1 MQLFQTGKMVDSDR
15 SETEEGDMERP
26 QLSSDSVTAVLPK
39 KRLRVENS
47 EDETDLP
54 AKKWQSSFNERS
66 QMLKTD
72 NTETISNKNNTNR
85 CDVKEKRYILGPE
98 NEQNIQEISESDMY
112 RKNKDEQ
119 DDSLKQESENKSAPE
134 NNIALDKS
142 PGEINIKEEIV
153 ENMKKDDISQDIP
166 ITNTSVTSISE
177 NKKAEAGDKEMKEE
191 MDKMINRAVDNEE
204 DEIKKNRHTAK
215 KHTVDT
221 EVVDGLELSVEC
233 ASDKE
238 DSSSASSEDEKDR
251 KPRPKT
257 IIIKAEPNESE
268 LDCSEGE
275 EKSDSQQIRT
285 DTLEIKSEKSRT
297 KKRGSRTSF
306 SKLKASGSEDS
317 QNSNSDEDYSP
328 RTKKKMKK
336 SPTTKRLTS
345 KHRSVESK
353 KGRGRGIRRNS
364 HKNNADV
371 ATDDVPDD
379 EDAYT
384 TVAESANK
392 TIKTK
397 NGMEEEL
404 SEKESWSKSE
414 SNNSEKEEKISTK
427 GRSRRRSNANP
438 QDKQI
443 QTLKKYL
450 NIAGVKVK
458 SYNDI
463 WADCKSNA
471 AKIKRLKELLEKNGI
486 SGRPTLEKCKR
497 AREENEKMREV
508 SELDTSNIISEGRI
522 TRARRN
528 MENVKK
534 IILPDTPQRHREARN
549 TFKRI
554 QTVVDSDSDSE

>member
-98 NEQNIQEISESDMY
+98 NEQNIQEISESDTY

-119 DDSLKQESENKSAPE
+119 DDSLKQESENKSALE

-427 GRSRRRSNANP
+427 GRSRRRSNANS